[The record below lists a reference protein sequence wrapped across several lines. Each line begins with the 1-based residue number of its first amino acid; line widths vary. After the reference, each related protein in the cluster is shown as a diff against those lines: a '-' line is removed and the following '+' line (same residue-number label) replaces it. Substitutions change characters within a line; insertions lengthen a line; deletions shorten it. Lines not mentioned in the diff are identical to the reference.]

1 MFTRAKIY
9 TYVKWAISVLAY
21 GFLAYKL
28 ATFDGYDAFVEQVSS
43 FGAEQ
48 FVWLALAVV
57 LLPLNL
63 FLESE
68 KWRLLV
74 GNLVTLDVKTALRSV
89 LIGHTGAF
97 STPNR
102 LGEYPMRA
110 MSLPSDVRLSAIAMG
125 FVGSFVQNF
134 IITVCGLL
142 ALLFFQIGELFSTF
156 FYYFCGLFAVFSFVV
171 FIGLPKFSA
180 YIIRRYPNVR
190 FINFWKSMATFSQ
203 RRILKVKAITFV
215 RYVVFGCQFYLI
227 LRFCGVPLSLFEA
240 LSAIPIVYLCVTYT
254 PSIAVSEAVVRS
266 SYAVLIIGC
275 YSSNLVGIT
284 LAGIFIWLLNSAI
297 PMIIGSIFLHFYQK
311 S

>member
-156 FYYFCGLFAVFSFVV
+156 FT
-171 FIGLPKFSA
+171 ISA
-180 YIIRRYPNVR
+180 DCLRCFLSWCLSVCQ
-190 FINFWKSMATFSQ
+190 NF
-203 RRILKVKAITFV
+203 RRISYGDI
-215 RYVVFGCQFYLI
+215 QM
-227 LRFCGVPLSLFEA
+227 
-240 LSAIPIVYLCVTYT
+240 CV
-254 PSIAVSEAVVRS
+254 S
-266 SYAVLIIGC
+266 
-275 YSSNLVGIT
+275 
-284 LAGIFIWLLNSAI
+284 
-297 PMIIGSIFLHFYQK
+297 SIFGRAWQHFRNGAF
-311 S
+311 